1 MTPYLLIFIDSL
13 PFDLLPETPFLNSL
27 PVKSRII
34 PGIGYSDTCQTEL
47 FSGRSP
53 DDMGYFGSWTFSPFG
68 SPFYFCRQ
76 PFNLLGKVNRFYK
89 LDRLLHRILL
99 KLSGLP
105 IKNIPLHYLSYFSY
119 PYVSVFDKY
128 FPFDSILKL
137 NNTVGIYSQS
147 FSNMPW
153 SRVDQHVYFQARQ
166 KIPCLSH
173 NKHLFISMTKL
184 DATGHIYGLNSHE
197 YQNKI
202 RELDGW
208 IQDIYEQFTHRFSKA
223 GLIVLSDHGMVDVSQ
238 IINLQLEKRFGKPNL
253 KRYVYFLDGTLLR
266 VWVKDTSLQ
275 QELEDYLDN
284 LPIGNRLTNAD
295 RETFGVASKG
305 FADIIYLIN
314 ESLMFVPSFW
324 GNRAS
329 KAMHGYFPT
338 NHSQHGIL
346 ILSDN
351 NNPYGILPKTLRST
365 RVYTILKSL
374 LCQ

>member
-1 MTPYLLIFIDSL
+1 MRPYLIIFIDSF
-13 PFDLLPETPFLNSL
+13 PFDLLQATPFLNSL
-27 PVKSRII
+27 PARTRVV
-34 PGIGYSDTCQTEL
+34 PGIGYSDTCQIEL

-53 DDMGYFGSWTFSPFG
+53 DDMDYYGSWTFNPFG
-68 SPFYFCRQ
+68 SPFYFCRH

-89 LDRLLHRILL
+89 LDRILHRILL
-99 KLSGLP
+99 KMSGLP
-105 IKNIPLHYLSYFSY
+105 IKNIPLHYLSYFSH
-119 PYVSVFDKY
+119 PYVSVFDDR
-128 FPFDSILKL
+128 FPFASILKM
-137 NNTVGIYSQS
+137 NNISGIYSQS
-147 FSNMPW
+147 FNALPW
-153 SRVDQHVYFQARQ
+153 TKVDQHVYSQAQ
-166 KIPCLSH
+166 KRIHTLS
-173 NKHLFISMTKL
+173 NNNHLFISMTKL

-197 YQNKI
+197 YQDKI

-208 IQDIYEQFTHRFSKA
+208 IQDLYERFTDRFPSA
-223 GLIVLSDHGMVDVSQ
+223 ELVVLSDHGMVDVSQ
-238 IINLQLEKRFGKPNL
+238 IINLQIEKQFGIPHL

-266 VWVKDTSLQ
+266 VWVQDTSLH

-346 ILSDN
+346 VLSDN